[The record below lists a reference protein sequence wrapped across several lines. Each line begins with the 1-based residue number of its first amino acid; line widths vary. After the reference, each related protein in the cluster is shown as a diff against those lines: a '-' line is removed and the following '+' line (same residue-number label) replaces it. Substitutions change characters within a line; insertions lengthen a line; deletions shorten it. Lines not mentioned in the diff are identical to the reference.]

1 VRQIITVHGYVPETQ
16 ESLMKRFSLTRV
28 ASLLAIVGV
37 LTLTSASAK
46 EPAKDTTPNK
56 KGTTVRATEPS
67 GHAAVHSRI
76 PNNLE
81 TLKLSQEQRDQI
93 LAIVGKCDGDH
104 ATVWN
109 QFSERY
115 METITVECTLLA
127 AIEDGLTE
135 TQRKQVR
142 GHRHQTAHRGKSPEA
157 ANGQANNQTTN
168 RANDQAIATPG
179 SVVKEE
185 ITLLGVT
192 LTPEQEA
199 AADTLQGKY
208 LDRLRSL
215 NREIEGLHTRLVA
228 LEADKLVEIAKVLT
242 KEQLTQL
249 HEIRQSA
256 PAAVK
261 VASIRTT
268 RQPSSN

>member
-1 VRQIITVHGYVPETQ
+1 MRQIITVHGYVPETQ

-135 TQRKQVR
+135 TQRQQVR
-142 GHRHQTAHRGKSPEA
+142 GHRHQTAHRGKSLNA
-157 ANGQANNQTTN
+157 ANGQSG
-168 RANDQAIATPG
+168 DQAIATPG
-179 SVVKEE
+179 SEAKEE

-228 LEADKLVEIAKVLT
+228 LEADKLVEIEKVLT